1 MLKKRTKKTLRVL
14 SVFTQLKPPL
24 QNAYGVS
31 CRIRAMRVALPFK
44 KDSPQVTMHKF
55 GSPTSDEL
63 SDHRPI

>member
-44 KDSPQVTMHKF
+44 KGFTP
-55 GSPTSDEL
+55 SDNAQIWVPHFL
-63 SDHRPI
+63 RIKR